1 MLLLFLFLKNH
12 YREGVFPKDTKQ
24 LLFFQDFFFFIKKGD
39 VLMGDTNINY
49 KTAFVVDSF
58 ISF

>member
-12 YREGVFPKDTKQ
+12 YREGVFPKDTKK